1 MKQGSNN
8 EGTSTKYLSLVI
20 IVIIVIKCLQEV
32 IINVTSLA
40 RAFVISFLFLPR
52 SCPTSCFN
60 SILSVVV
67 YYKASNRT
75 PYLYNSL
82 LMWHVTRCCEQL
94 QA

>member
-40 RAFVISFLFLPR
+40 RAFVISFYFFPEVALQVVLIVFCLWLYIIRLPIGLHI
-52 SCPTSCFN
+52 CTIHC
-60 SILSVVV
+60 
-67 YYKASNRT
+67 
-75 PYLYNSL
+75 
-82 LMWHVTRCCEQL
+82 
-94 QA
+94 